1 MTLLRSGSPKVA
13 WPLKAGWSV
22 ALLATLFA
30 GVYGCGSSNKKEMGV
45 MLRQIKSIDERTN
58 FLYKNVKVQADISAN
73 LEQLHATITALTGQI
88 EELNARSQMLS
99 DRMDKLGSGLPSQK
113 QVIENTRA
121 ANIRLERINDRLKT
135 LSAETLA
142 FIKLMERRSKI
153 SKRSHRQAVEEMLG
167 GGESGAVAA
176 KDARSRKT
184 VPQKPAESPEELY
197 QRSYNA
203 YLRGDYDVSIKGFAE
218 YLKRYPQTAL
228 SDNAAYWIGESY
240 YGKAYYGDALRAFD
254 EMVENYPKSNK
265 APAALLKSAYAMIKL
280 NNEQAAKE
288 RFGRIVEQYPTSN
301 EAILASER
309 LESKKSGSSPG
320 DGGRQEVG
328 KE

>member
-1 MTLLRSGSPKVA
+1 ML
-13 WPLKAGWSV
+13 
-22 ALLATLFA
+22 TLFI
-30 GVYGCGSSNKKEMGV
+30 GTYGCGSSNKKEMDI
-45 MLRQIKSIDERTN
+45 MLRQINSIDERTN

-99 DRMDKLGSGLPSQK
+99 DRMDKLGSGLPSQQ

-153 SKRSHRQAVEEMLG
+153 SKRSHRQAVEEILG
-167 GGESGAVAA
+167 KGESQTMATD
-176 KDARSRKT
+176 KRSKKT
-184 VPQKPAESPEELY
+184 VPQRPAESPEELY
-197 QRSYNA
+197 QRAYNA
-203 YLRGDYDVSIKGFAE
+203 YLSGDYDVSIKGFTE

-240 YGKAYYGDALRAFD
+240 YGKAYYGDALKAFD

-280 NNEQAAKE
+280 SNEQAAAE
-288 RFGRIVEQYPTSN
+288 RFGRIIEQYPTSN

-320 DGGRQEVG
+320 DGSR
-328 KE
+328 